1 MKNTYKILL
10 AALSFVFVLAACTKE
25 PPLFNFKPGVSPNL
39 KIQSATLTPAPSDSS
54 NFVLRLNWTNPNHA
68 TSLSNV
74 RFITQ
79 VAMAGTNFASPIVS
93 EVMGAFSD
101 SMQAKVINSYVLAN
115 GAAFG
120 TTVALETR
128 VISAFSNNNDMQFSN
143 VIPFTFRAYKI
154 PPKVPLPTTG
164 RLYLVGGATQ
174 GGWGNPVPTPTQEF
188 ARLDET
194 TFAGVFNL
202 KGGEQYLALPLNGNW
217 DNKYSVQ
224 NTGLAGLEQGGDFGF
239 NLPGNFPGPVADG
252 IYKIIFDFQAGKFT
266 VEPFTQV
273 HGLPTTLVV
282 VGGATPDGW
291 TNGASNPQIL
301 TQLNAAEWQINSINL
316 KANDGYLILP
326 VPGSWDRKYGVPD
339 NTIESARMEGPFIPE
354 GRDFKS
360 PTVAGDYRINMNF
373 VTERYKLTK
382 L

>member
-1 MKNTYKILL
+1 
-10 AALSFVFVLAACTKE
+10 
-25 PPLFNFKPGVSPNL
+25 
-39 KIQSATLTPAPSDSS
+39 
-54 NFVLRLNWTNPNHA
+54 
-68 TSLSNV
+68 
-74 RFITQ
+74 
-79 VAMAGTNFASPIVS
+79 
-93 EVMGAFSD
+93 
-101 SMQAKVINSYVLAN
+101 
-115 GAAFG
+115 
-120 TTVALETR
+120 
-128 VISAFSNNNDMQFSN
+128 MQFSN
-143 VIPFTFRAYKI
+143 VIPFTFRTYKI
-154 PPKVPLPTTG
+154 PPKVALPTTG

-188 ARLDET
+188 ARIDET